1 MDASFSFLLSADLKN
16 VAPSSAVQLRVWTER
31 ERERERERVGR
42 DNEALLCINEGTVS
56 VQNWLRL
63 HKLGARFSFHS
74 LLAGAHFS
82 PVSNQCRG
90 NDSDICGVINI
101 KICTDLAAEM

>member
-1 MDASFSFLLSADLKN
+1 MDASFLLSADLKN
-16 VAPSSAVQLRVWTER
+16 VAPSSAVQLRVKTER
-31 ERERERERVGR
+31 ERESVEGERVGR

-82 PVSNQCRG
+82 LVSNQCRG
-90 NDSDICGVINI
+90 NDSDI
-101 KICTDLAAEM
+101 

>member
-1 MDASFSFLLSADLKN
+1 MRWNGCLLSIIGRSEKCCSIIGRTITSID
-16 VAPSSAVQLRVWTER
+16 WEG
-31 ERERERERVGR
+31 ERERVGR

-56 VQNWLRL
+56 VQNSPRL

-82 PVSNQCRG
+82 LVSNQYFR
-90 NDSDICGVINI
+90 NNSTI
-101 KICTDLAAEM
+101 